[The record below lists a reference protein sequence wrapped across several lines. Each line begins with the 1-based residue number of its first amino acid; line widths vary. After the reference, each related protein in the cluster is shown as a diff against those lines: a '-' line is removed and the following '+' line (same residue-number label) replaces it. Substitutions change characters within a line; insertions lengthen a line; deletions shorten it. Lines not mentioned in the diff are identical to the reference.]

1 MRKFT
6 QFVLITAAIM
16 AAPSAFAEMKI
27 AVLNYQMALL
37 ESDAAKQYAVDAEK
51 KFGPQLNKLKNL
63 ERDAKAL
70 QDKLV
75 SNGSKM
81 SQGDREKA
89 ELDFKQKA
97 RDFQFRHGHRTWRR
111 GRRQAAIRHHPPGDR
126 ADEPAA
132 LMMSTLSYTLGQLA
146 AHVGAEVRGD
156 ADLPIQGL
164 ATLQEAGPAQLSF
177 LANPQ
182 YRKYLPE
189 SRAGA
194 VLLTAADADG
204 FAGTALV
211 VANPYLAY
219 ASLSHLFDRKPKAA
233 AGIHPTAIV
242 AADAEVDPSASV
254 GAYAV
259 IESGARIGA
268 GVSIGAHCVIGAR
281 SVIGEGGWLAPRV
294 TLYHDVTI
302 GARVSIQSGA
312 VIGGEGFGFANE
324 KGVWQ
329 KIAQIGG
336 VTIGDDVEIGANT
349 TIDRGALSDTLIG
362 NGVKLDNQIM
372 IAHNVQIGDHT
383 AMAACVGISGSA
395 KIGRHCMLAGGV
407 GLVGHI
413 EICDN
418 VFVTGMT
425 MVTRSITEPGSY
437 SSGTAMQPAAEWKK
451 SAARIRQLD
460 DMARRLQQLE
470 KRLAAV
476 TSSGDASSDA

>member
-1 MRKFT
+1 
-6 QFVLITAAIM
+6 
-16 AAPSAFAEMKI
+16 
-27 AVLNYQMALL
+27 
-37 ESDAAKQYAVDAEK
+37 
-51 KFGPQLNKLKNL
+51 
-63 ERDAKAL
+63 
-70 QDKLV
+70 
-75 SNGSKM
+75 
-81 SQGDREKA
+81 
-89 ELDFKQKA
+89 
-97 RDFQFRHGHRTWRR
+97 
-111 GRRQAAIRHHPPGDR
+111 
-126 ADEPAA
+126 
-132 LMMSTLSYTLGQLA
+132 MMSTLSYTLGQLA

-383 AMAACVGISGSA
+383 AMAACVGISG
-395 KIGRHCMLAGGV
+395 
-407 GLVGHI
+407 
-413 EICDN
+413 
-418 VFVTGMT
+418 
-425 MVTRSITEPGSY
+425 
-437 SSGTAMQPAAEWKK
+437 
-451 SAARIRQLD
+451 
-460 DMARRLQQLE
+460 
-470 KRLAAV
+470 
-476 TSSGDASSDA
+476 